1 MVFPALLRYMQDC
14 TVKSLESEGYTD
26 GEYTPVY
33 ATGISVRL
41 AVFPLT
47 PRDLKFLGEGQFTM
61 QDMKFY
67 EVGEGTITDKSE
79 ITFNDNKYLVNGGSN
94 RFFHG
99 GFTSYIGKRIDD

>member
-47 PRDLKFLGEGQFTM
+47 PRDLKF
-61 QDMKFY
+61 Y